1 MSLDLEAIAAAAR
14 EHLTA
19 SRFPDMVLSKIRL
32 QRLLGVGISHH
43 LDEQERIWLG
53 HKAHADAVLD
63 GPKLPAYVPPAPV
76 LAAKGKAKPEPAPM
90 GTLL

>member
-32 QRLLGVGISHH
+32 QRLLGVGVPHH
-43 LDEQERIWLG
+43 LDEQERIWLE
-53 HKAHADAVLD
+53 HKAHADAVFD

-76 LAAKGKAKPEPAPM
+76 EAAKPKARAKPEPM
-90 GTLL
+90 GSLL